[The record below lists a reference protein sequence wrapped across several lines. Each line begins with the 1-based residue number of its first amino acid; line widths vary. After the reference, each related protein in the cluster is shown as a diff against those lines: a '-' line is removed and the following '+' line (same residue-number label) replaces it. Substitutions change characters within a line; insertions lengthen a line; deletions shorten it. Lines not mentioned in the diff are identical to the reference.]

1 MTRVTTTLLV
11 FLVLSNGA
19 ITVMEGSGL
28 SDDIGVTL
36 APGVSDEV
44 GELTAQAKDGFS
56 ASEGIGD
63 TLFALFAA
71 AFTLVSI
78 FVQSLWALPSML
90 LNVGFP
96 VWIVVPLTTPLY
108 LIATLEVLY
117 AATGRRMV

>member
-1 MTRVTTTLLV
+1 MTRITTTLLV
-11 FLVLSNGA
+11 FLILSNGA

-36 APGVSDEV
+36 APGVSNEV
-44 GELTAQAKDGFS
+44 SELTTQAQDGFS

-71 AFTLVSI
+71 AFSLVSL
-78 FVQSLWALPSML
+78 FVQSLWALPVML